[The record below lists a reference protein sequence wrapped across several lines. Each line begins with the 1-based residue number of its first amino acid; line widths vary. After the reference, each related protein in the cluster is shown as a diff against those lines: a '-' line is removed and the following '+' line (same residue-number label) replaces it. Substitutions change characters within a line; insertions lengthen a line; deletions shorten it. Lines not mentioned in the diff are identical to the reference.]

1 MLLFVEGK
9 VCLQHIDLDLLV
21 VRELLPPA
29 ELVRIPFQQSGMGA
43 RGSVIVAVEVHQHRD
58 LINMIRVPTLKA
70 NDGGGMRFELLK
82 IIHALANQNE
92 LAVLT
97 HLHHVGL
104 NKYLEILPHSLVVII
119 IDLNNT
125 LEAIAA
131 VTLHDKVVKDHRGVP
146 FVDLALHEIVLGL
159 LAPCQCELV
168 HLITMGE
175 EWVANCIV
183 E

>member
-1 MLLFVEGK
+1 
-9 VCLQHIDLDLLV
+9 
-21 VRELLPPA
+21 
-29 ELVRIPFQQSGMGA
+29 
-43 RGSVIVAVEVHQHRD
+43 
-58 LINMIRVPTLKA
+58 
-70 NDGGGMRFELLK
+70 MRFEL
-82 IIHALANQNE
+82 IIIIDALANQNE

-131 VTLHDKVVKDHRGVP
+131 VTLHDKVVKDHRWVP
-146 FVDLALHEIVLGL
+146 FIDLSLHQIVLGL
-159 LAPCQCELV
+159 LAPCHCELV
-168 HLITMGE
+168 HLFTMGE
-175 EWVANCIV
+175 EWVANDLV